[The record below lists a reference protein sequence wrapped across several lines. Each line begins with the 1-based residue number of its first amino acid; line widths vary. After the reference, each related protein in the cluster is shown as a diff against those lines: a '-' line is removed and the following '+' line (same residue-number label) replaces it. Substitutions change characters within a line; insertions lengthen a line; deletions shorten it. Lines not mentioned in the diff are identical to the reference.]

1 MAGLYKGQEGGYG
14 KQRRVSG
21 GDREGYGAQGE
32 TLPVSLYVGI
42 FFVENWRFD
51 YYNVPT
57 LDIRFSPFLRVCQ
70 FVHLFFLV
78 EGCSGPLL

>member
-1 MAGLYKGQEGGYG
+1 MGN
-14 KQRRVSG
+14 
-21 GDREGYGAQGE
+21 REGFLGE
-32 TLPVSLYVGI
+32 TEKVMVHRERHFLFLCMSGF

>member
-42 FFVENWRFD
+42 FF
-51 YYNVPT
+51 
-57 LDIRFSPFLRVCQ
+57 C
-70 FVHLFFLV
+70 
-78 EGCSGPLL
+78 